1 MCWDTDEII
10 LDLFVT
16 FAFPFVFSENRILI
30 PSWQSLSNASFK
42 WCRQRVLSLKFSLTS
57 GWRDMKF
64 SWFRVCWHK
73 TSKISFCKCLESSSD
88 VTCWLR
94 WLPKVNKTNKFIYT
108 YSLYIH
114 NADTT
119 CSIFIFWLGYSFV
132 TSNAYCYV
140 CPRRTLQFI
149 QSSTAGPTYTINTH
163 KVTHINTSFESHS
176 PPYLITGN

>member
-10 LDLFVT
+10 LNLFVT
-16 FAFPFVFSENRILI
+16 LFSQKIEFWFHHDNLFQMPVSNDVVKESWVWNFLWKVDEETWTFPDLGFVD
-30 PSWQSLSNASFK
+30 
-42 WCRQRVLSLKFSLTS
+42 LKHQ
-57 GWRDMKF
+57 KY
-64 SWFRVCWHK
+64 
-73 TSKISFCKCLESSSD
+73 LESSSD
-88 VTCWLR
+88 VTCWLG
-94 WLPKVNKTNKFIYT
+94 WLPKVNKTNKCIYT

-132 TSNAYCYV
+132 TSNGYCYV
-140 CPRRTLQFI
+140 CPCRTLQFI

-163 KVTHINTSFESHS
+163 KVTHINTSFDSHS